1 MGLYDRSL
9 CPVPPDSYAGT
20 TMNISLAAGGKYGE
34 LIDLNTGERGNSF
47 TGLQRDG
54 EFARVI
60 FDANGEIALT
70 TDTIGLYVSTSDPN
84 ISAVEWRF
92 LIGPSPIVVTIN
104 PSNISSGDTADI
116 ILKKRNPDGS
126 IEEFPTEQVFEV
138 GIINGCMKGE
148 ILTSVGKDTYFR
160 DILPPFKF
168 VAADSVDTTDSKI
181 KIRVGMYIDQGGMAG
196 SIKDG
201 KIGTTQDS
209 LKMKKQSAL
218 SRLKNITPNLLVRGN
233 KKLPAKLASLEF
245 CNLET
250 FHYNDFG
257 VGEVKVGKKKLKIL
271 DHSPWTIWPY
281 LPPENISHRSRGAD
295 RPGYKSWRSFTI
307 QVSDCNDKPLGD
319 EGVTILAQFTE
330 GSGGH
335 QHSYTNAHRVLD
347 NDKYG
352 YFFGQGGK
360 GPKTLDLI
368 TQSDG
373 KALVDSFTQSQF
385 SGSYLIKAYLKS
397 DPSVFD
403 TVNLNIQVPQLIH
416 FTDIII
422 LPTYYPDLDITKLD
436 KYYNPWGQTDLGTA
450 NHPNNLW
457 CTAEM
462 GDNLLYVILSFYDW
476 SESEEGGGIPLTL
489 SLNDMSLLWGGSFDI
504 NGQWGVAKD
513 HSLHRVGKSIDI
525 NYHNPELMKT
535 EKNPQ
540 DTTKSIGILTKS
552 GKKLNSFFNL
562 NKRFDHISEPYSLH
576 FEFNGNK

>member
-20 TMNISLAAGGKYGE
+20 TMNISLVAGGKYGE
-34 LIDLNTGERGNSF
+34 LIDLNTGERGKSF

-54 EFARVI
+54 EFAGVI
-60 FDANGEIALT
+60 FDANGEIVLT

-104 PSNISSGDTADI
+104 PSNVSPGDTADI

-281 LPPENISHRSRGAD
+281 LPAVGNESRGAD
-295 RPGYKSWRSFTI
+295 LPGYLPKRSFTI
-307 QVSDCNDKPLGD
+307 QILDHQDRPLSG
-319 EGVTILAQFTE
+319 EKVTIQVEFTE

-335 QHSYTNAHRVLD
+335 HHNAAGTRRALD
-347 NDKYG
+347 TDKYG
-352 YFFGQGGK
+352 YFFGQGGS
-360 GPKTLDLI
+360 GQKTLDLV
-368 TQSDG
+368 TNSDG
-373 KALVDSFTQSQF
+373 KAIVDSFAQSQF
-385 SGSYLIKAYLKS
+385 SGHYTIKAYLKS
-397 DPSVFD
+397 DLSVYD
-403 TVNLNIQVPQLIH
+403 TVNLEVKVPGLVRQGPYYIAIPDTTATDMICT
-416 FTDIII
+416 FDQTDISMYNIHASPYWMNPVAADS
-422 LPTYYPDLDITKLD
+422 LLAAITEF
-436 KYYNPWGQTDLGTA
+436 Y
-450 NHPNNLW
+450 LW
-457 CTAEM
+457 
-462 GDNLLYVILSFYDW
+462 SR
-476 SESEEGGGIPLTL
+476 SPKGGGVPIRV
-489 SLNDMSLLWGGSFDI
+489 SLNDASLEWGGAFEYQGTWNTRSHHCF
-504 NGQWGVAKD
+504 
-513 HSLHRVGKSIDI
+513 HRVGYSIDI
-525 NYHNPELMKT
+525 NNTNINT
-535 EKNPQ
+535 ENRRTQLFKYME
-540 DTTKSIGILTKS
+540 DYGGRKY
-552 GKKLNSFFNL
+552 
-562 NKRFDHISEPYSLH
+562 DEPTIH
-576 FEFNGNK
+576 FGFIKQN